1 MAVFARILVG
11 FDGTDWGFEALRQTL
26 VLAPAEG
33 SAVHAVTALDTSPA
47 ARTGFDS
54 AYWADVL
61 IEEATTARD
70 TAASIIGGRP
80 DSTVRVARGRPLHVL
95 RSARDETDATLLA
108 LGGRHSSRFLGI
120 VMGDT
125 ATELLHDGTCSVLVA
140 RPKPGQSWK
149 PESVVVGL
157 DGSASALAALATTN
171 ELATRLGAT
180 IEVVSATGDE
190 STSPD
195 SAWAD
200 KVTSWDSAHPVAALV
215 ERSRKADLIVVGS
228 RGLHGL
234 RALGSTSERVAH
246 QAHCSVL
253 VVHQAS
259 PADEPALH
267 G

>member
-1 MAVFARILVG
+1 M
-11 FDGTDWGFEALRQTL
+11 
-26 VLAPAEG
+26 APARCW
-33 SAVHAVTALDTSPA
+33 SPA
-47 ARTGFDS
+47 
-54 AYWADVL
+54 
-61 IEEATTARD
+61 
-70 TAASIIGGRP
+70 P
-80 DSTVRVARGRPLHVL
+80 Q
-95 RSARDETDATLLA
+95 
-108 LGGRHSSRFLGI
+108 
-120 VMGDT
+120 
-125 ATELLHDGTCSVLVA
+125 
-140 RPKPGQSWK
+140 PGQSWK

-180 IEVVSATGDE
+180 VEVVSATGDE

-195 SAWAD
+195 STWAD
-200 KVTSWDSAHPVAALV
+200 KVTNWDPAHPVAALV